1 MDYIGFTHDINDK
14 IRCYGGENLNENDII
29 TYVSDNKP
37 WYSIIKS
44 KSNTELKV
52 VNLDLIKTKNNIIFK
67 LNNIINTRTNNFVGF
82 TSNRKIYKFNN
93 ILML

>member
-14 IRCYGGENLNENDII
+14 IRCYGGEKLNENDII

-44 KSNTELKV
+44 KTDTSLNVE
-52 VNLDLIKTKNNIIFK
+52 NLDLIETKNNIIFK
-67 LNNIINTRTNNFVGF
+67 LNNIINTRTNNSVGF
-82 TSNRKIYKFNN
+82 TSGRKIYKLNN